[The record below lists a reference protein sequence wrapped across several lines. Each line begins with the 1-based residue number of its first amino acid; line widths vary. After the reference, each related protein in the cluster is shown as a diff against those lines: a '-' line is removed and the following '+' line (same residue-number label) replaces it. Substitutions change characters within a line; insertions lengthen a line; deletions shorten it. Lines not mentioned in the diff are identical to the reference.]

1 MQEIKRGGPNCLKG
15 NNGGKERVIRF
26 GIAYK
31 NFLVSE
37 IVYFV

>member
-1 MQEIKRGGPNCLKG
+1 MQEIKRGGPNCLKR
-15 NNGGKERVIRF
+15 NNGRKGRVIKF

-31 NFLVSE
+31 NLLVSE